1 MLEEEVSP
9 AVITI
14 ARTWPV
20 SGPSGLTITWEG
32 VVVVDIGVGALRRQ
46 A

>member
-1 MLEEEVSP
+1 MLEEAVSP
-9 AVITI
+9 DVVTI

-20 SGPSGLTITWEG
+20 SGLSGLIITWEG